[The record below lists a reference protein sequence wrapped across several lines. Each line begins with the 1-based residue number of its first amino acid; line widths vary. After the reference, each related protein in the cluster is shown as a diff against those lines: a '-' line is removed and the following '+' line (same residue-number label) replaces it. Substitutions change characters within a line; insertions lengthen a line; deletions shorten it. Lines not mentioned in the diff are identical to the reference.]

1 MYITKEFSSIA
12 EIKNI
17 REQKSRLSEREA
29 ELVSPILTNL
39 ESIPYIYE
47 LFKNIVR
54 TMNIPSREKIIQ
66 RKEFLFIIL
75 FLFVPSVLAGGR
87 IPNGVRKSLE
97 HVFPKVKPCT
107 ISNNIADVFFL
118 YQQYKYFRSDIN
130 IIYKEMLKRLEEG
143 NTLDELKRL
152 TFK

>member
-54 TMNIPSREKIIQ
+54 TMNIPPREKIIQ

-107 ISNNIADVFFL
+107 ISNNIADVFFCI
-118 YQQYKYFRSDIN
+118 SDT
-130 IIYKEMLKRLEEG
+130 
-143 NTLDELKRL
+143 NTSEATLILFIKKCLNDWKKAIL
-152 TFK
+152 

>member
-54 TMNIPSREKIIQ
+54 TMNIPPREKIIQ

-107 ISNNIADVFFL
+107 ISNNIADVFFW

-130 IIYKEMLKRLEEG
+130 IIYKEMLKRLEED
-143 NTLDELKRL
+143 NIPDELKRL

>member
-54 TMNIPSREKIIQ
+54 TMNIPPREKIIQ

-118 YQQYKYFRSDIN
+118 YQRYKYFRSDIN

-143 NTLDELKRL
+143 DTLDELKRL

>member
-130 IIYKEMLKRLEEG
+130 IIYKEMLKRLEEDDIP
-143 NTLDELKRL
+143 DELKRL

>member
-54 TMNIPSREKIIQ
+54 TMNIPPREKIIQ

-87 IPNGVRKSLE
+87 IPNGVRKYLE

-143 NTLDELKRL
+143 DTLDELKRL

>member
-54 TMNIPSREKIIQ
+54 TMNIPPREKIIQ

-143 NTLDELKRL
+143 DTLDELKRL

>member
-17 REQKSRLSEREA
+17 HEQKSRLSEREA

-54 TMNIPSREKIIQ
+54 TMNIPPREKIIQ

-143 NTLDELKRL
+143 DTLDELKRL

>member
-54 TMNIPSREKIIQ
+54 TMNIPPREKIIQ

-75 FLFVPSVLAGGR
+75 FLFVPSALAGGR

-143 NTLDELKRL
+143 DTLDELKRL

>member
-17 REQKSRLSEREA
+17 REPKSRLSEREA

-143 NTLDELKRL
+143 DTLDELKRL

>member
-1 MYITKEFSSIA
+1 MHTTKEFSSIS
-12 EIKNI
+12 ELKHI

-39 ESIPYIYE
+39 EFIPYIYE

-54 TMNIPSREKIIQ
+54 TINIPPREKIIQ

-97 HVFPKVKPCT
+97 HVFPKVKTCT

-143 NTLDELKRL
+143 DTLDELKRL

>member
-39 ESIPYIYE
+39 EFIPYIYE

-54 TMNIPSREKIIQ
+54 TMNIPPREKIIQ

-143 NTLDELKRL
+143 DTLDELKRL

>member
-1 MYITKEFSSIA
+1 MHATKEFSSIS
-12 EIKNI
+12 ELKHI

-54 TMNIPSREKIIQ
+54 TMNIPPREKIIQ

-143 NTLDELKRL
+143 DTLDELKRL

>member
-54 TMNIPSREKIIQ
+54 TMNIPPREKIIQ

-75 FLFVPSVLAGGR
+75 FLFVPSVLSGGR

-143 NTLDELKRL
+143 DTLDELKRL

>member
-54 TMNIPSREKIIQ
+54 TMNIPPREKIIQ

-75 FLFVPSVLAGGR
+75 FLFVPSVLEGGR

-143 NTLDELKRL
+143 DTLDELKRL

>member
-1 MYITKEFSSIA
+1 MHATKEFSSIS
-12 EIKNI
+12 ELKHI

-39 ESIPYIYE
+39 ECIPYIYE

-54 TMNIPSREKIIQ
+54 TMNIPLREEIIQ
-66 RKEFLFIIL
+66 RKEFLFIVL

-87 IPNGVRKSLE
+87 IPNGVRKALE

-107 ISNNIADVFFL
+107 ISNTIADVFFL
-118 YQQYKYFRSDIN
+118 YQQYKYFRSDIE
-130 IIYKEMLKRLEEG
+130 IIYKEMLKRLENDDVSNG
-143 NTLDELKRL
+143 LKR
-152 TFK
+152 FIIK

>member
-17 REQKSRLSEREA
+17 RKQKSRLSEREA

-54 TMNIPSREKIIQ
+54 TMNIPPREKIIQ

-143 NTLDELKRL
+143 DTLDELKRL

>member
-1 MYITKEFSSIA
+1 MYLTKEFSSIA

-54 TMNIPSREKIIQ
+54 TMNIPPREKIIQ

-143 NTLDELKRL
+143 DTLDELKRL

>member
-54 TMNIPSREKIIQ
+54 TMNIPPREKIIQ

-107 ISNNIADVFFL
+107 ISNNIANVFFL

-143 NTLDELKRL
+143 DTLDELKRL

>member
-1 MYITKEFSSIA
+1 MHTTKEFSSIS
-12 EIKNI
+12 ELKHI

-39 ESIPYIYE
+39 EFIPYIYE

-54 TMNIPSREKIIQ
+54 TINIPPREKIIQ

-143 NTLDELKRL
+143 DTLDELKRL

>member
-54 TMNIPSREKIIQ
+54 TMNIPPREKIIQ

-143 NTLDELKRL
+143 DTLDELKRL
-152 TFK
+152 AFK

>member
-39 ESIPYIYE
+39 EAIPYIYE

-54 TMNIPSREKIIQ
+54 TMNIPPREKIIQ

-143 NTLDELKRL
+143 DTLDELKRL
-152 TFK
+152 AFK

>member
-54 TMNIPSREKIIQ
+54 TMNIPPREKIIQ

-75 FLFVPSVLAGGR
+75 FLFVPSVLVGGR
-87 IPNGVRKSLE
+87 IPNGVRKALE
-97 HVFPKVKPCT
+97 NVFPKVRPCT
-107 ISNNIADVFFL
+107 ISNNIADVAFL
-118 YQQYKYFRSDIN
+118 YQQYKYFRSDVN
-130 IIYKEMLKRLEEG
+130 IIYNEILNRLKEGDGLG
-143 NTLDELKRL
+143 
-152 TFK
+152 

>member
-54 TMNIPSREKIIQ
+54 TMNIPPREKIIQ

-130 IIYKEMLKRLEEG
+130 IIYKEMLKRLEEDDIP
-143 NTLDELKRL
+143 DELKRL

>member
-1 MYITKEFSSIA
+1 MYITKEFSSIS
-12 EIKNI
+12 ELKHI

-39 ESIPYIYE
+39 EFIPYIYE

-54 TMNIPSREKIIQ
+54 TMNIPPREKIIQ

-130 IIYKEMLKRLEEG
+130 IIYKEMLKRLEEDDIP
-143 NTLDELKRL
+143 DELKRL

>member
-54 TMNIPSREKIIQ
+54 TLNLPPREKLIQ
-66 RKEFLFIIL
+66 RKEVLFIIH

-143 NTLDELKRL
+143 DTLDELKRL

>member
-39 ESIPYIYE
+39 EFIPYIYE

-54 TMNIPSREKIIQ
+54 TINIPPREKIIQ

>member
-39 ESIPYIYE
+39 ELIPYIYE

-54 TMNIPSREKIIQ
+54 TMNIPPREKIIQ

-118 YQQYKYFRSDIN
+118 YQRYKYFRSDIN
-130 IIYKEMLKRLEEG
+130 IIYKEMLKRLEEDDIP
-143 NTLDELKRL
+143 DELKRL

>member
-17 REQKSRLSEREA
+17 REQKSGLSEREA

-54 TMNIPSREKIIQ
+54 TMNIPPREKIIQ

-143 NTLDELKRL
+143 DTLDELKRL

>member
-54 TMNIPSREKIIQ
+54 TMNIPPREKIIQ

-143 NTLDELKRL
+143 DTLDELKRP

>member
-54 TMNIPSREKIIQ
+54 TINIPPREKIIQ

-130 IIYKEMLKRLEEG
+130 IIYKEMLKRLEEDDIP
-143 NTLDELKRL
+143 DELKRL